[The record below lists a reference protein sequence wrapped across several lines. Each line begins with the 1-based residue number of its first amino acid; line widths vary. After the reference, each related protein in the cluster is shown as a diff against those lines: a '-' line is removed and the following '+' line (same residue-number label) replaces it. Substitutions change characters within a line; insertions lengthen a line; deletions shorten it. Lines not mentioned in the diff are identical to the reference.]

1 MTYQTLAE
9 KISKQ
14 SLSIIEPLK
23 AVVNGKPADEVAIVD
38 AIHRALEAVP
48 GFSTVPDA
56 LKTDVRKDVTES
68 IVKAYAALVVP
79 PSPSVQE
86 LKAASKKYIPDA
98 IASTM
103 GLPNLPCNDL
113 EQFAK
118 LWMDTF
124 GESPNDPR
132 VSARFKQPQPA
143 RSYGSPANNHSANY
157 LLTNRAW
164 ELYFEKTQ
172 EGFAI
177 GYHVEGGDTFNEAGV
192 GETLSLGSL
201 TDQKLLYL
209 CANPHEWFPYHLKE
223 QENEYRVYKVVFKP
237 PTSLI
242 VSEWQTYF
250 DLNPDLIS
258 NRIKDKDRAT
268 QLSDLGVN
276 LVIYPG
282 QDDKKELSEAFLMY
296 PRRWVVSIEKAAHI
310 F

>member
-14 SLSIIEPLK
+14 ILSVIEPLK

-48 GFSTVPDA
+48 GFSTLPDA

-132 VSARFKQPQPA
+132 VSARFKH
-143 RSYGSPANNHSANY
+143 HSANY

-177 GYHVEGGDTFNEAGV
+177 GYHVEGGETFNEAGV
-192 GETLSLGSL
+192 GEALSLDSL

-209 CANPHEWFPYHLKE
+209 CANPHEWFPYHLKVPYHLKE

-250 DLNPDLIS
+250 DLKPDLIS

>member
-1 MTYQTLAE
+1 MTLKKAPLRPKELEVRASQVKVMAETFPRLDLTEETKEIEQKSVALATG
-9 KISKQ
+9 
-14 SLSIIEPLK
+14 LSNPPAPAVPEPK
-23 AVVNGKPADEVAIVD
+23 AV
-38 AIHRALEAVP
+38 
-48 GFSTVPDA
+48 
-56 LKTDVRKDVTES
+56 
-68 IVKAYAALVVP
+68 
-79 PSPSVQE
+79 
-86 LKAASKKYIPDA
+86 SKKYLPDA
-98 IASTM
+98 IASM
-103 GLPNLPCNDL
+103 VGLPNLPCNDL

-132 VSARFKQPQPA
+132 VSARFKQPNRA

-177 GYHVEGGDTFNEAGV
+177 GYHVEGGETFNEAGV